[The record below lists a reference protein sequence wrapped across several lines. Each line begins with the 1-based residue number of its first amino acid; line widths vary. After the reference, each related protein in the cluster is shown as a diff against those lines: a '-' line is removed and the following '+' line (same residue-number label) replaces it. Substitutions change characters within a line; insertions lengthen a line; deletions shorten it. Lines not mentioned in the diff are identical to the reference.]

1 MNWLWSVYDPTME
14 GGSESIHK
22 VSAHFSVL
30 SNTGRGIGIGTFRSD
45 IGLCIITLL
54 FFEHPKFIIRCLFQ
68 HKFVGCT
75 HWDYQSSSKKHVYTN
90 VVCMV
95 LQFTLPD
102 FTPSVVD
109 IQLQP
114 WFTDYTH
121 LSQLNTP

>member
-1 MNWLWSVYDPTME
+1 MLIYINGNYQWSIAVSIELQNGISVVHVILHQHIHYYMNWLWSVYDPTME

-75 HWDYQSSSKKHVYTN
+75 H
-90 VVCMV
+90 
-95 LQFTLPD
+95 
-102 FTPSVVD
+102 
-109 IQLQP
+109 
-114 WFTDYTH
+114 
-121 LSQLNTP
+121 